1 MEQALGDVEN
11 LVIPIIRGIK
21 GRAGEKVDLPEGE
34 AGYLAFFIAI
44 SMTRVPVWE
53 SLSESC
59 EKK

>member
-21 GRAGEKVDLPEGE
+21 GRAGEKVDLPEEE

-44 SMTRVPVWE
+44 SMTRVPV
-53 SLSESC
+53 
-59 EKK
+59 